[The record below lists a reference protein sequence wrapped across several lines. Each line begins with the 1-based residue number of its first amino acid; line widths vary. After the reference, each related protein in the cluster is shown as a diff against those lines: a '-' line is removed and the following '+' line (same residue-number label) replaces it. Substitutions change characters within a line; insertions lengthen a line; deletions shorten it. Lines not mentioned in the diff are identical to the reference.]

1 MKMFL
6 IVHRKTIRITMSTD
20 FFKLNISTIETCEKK
35 EILLAPPVFEL
46 PLGDVPRDKYPL
58 VVLLYNPEAIRDD
71 VAMTTELC
79 HQVVSDTE
87 VTTHNSAFISCH

>member
-1 MKMFL
+1 M
-6 IVHRKTIRITMSTD
+6 HHKTIRITVSTD
-20 FFKLNISTIETCEKK
+20 FLKFHISTIEKCEKK

-71 VAMTTELC
+71 VAMTTELFN
-79 HQVVSDTE
+79 QLVSNTE
-87 VTTHNSAFISCH
+87 VTAHNSAFITCH